1 MIKNNMQKVFS
12 VKIKFILSI
21 SHFDTMN
28 LKEKLRE
35 IYELKS
41 IEIKNNVIIRERLE
55 KIMPKTILIVED
67 EDILREIV
75 KDYLLNEGY
84 DVLEATDGK
93 EALTI
98 FEEHEVHLIILDIM
112 LPELDG
118 WSVCRRIRKTSNV
131 PIIMLTARVD
141 EDDTLLGF
149 ELGADD
155 YVTKPYS
162 PPILLARAK
171 RLIESRYSSAN
182 ETNEDTLSSGGI
194 YVHFPSRTVIVDGE
208 TITLTHTEFEILTY
222 LMQNQGIIIT
232 REQLIIKIWGY
243 EFAGDDRTVNSHIR
257 NLRHK
262 LGHKATCIVTVVR
275 AGYKFEGNV

>member
-1 MIKNNMQKVFS
+1 MQ
-12 VKIKFILSI
+12 
-21 SHFDTMN
+21 
-28 LKEKLRE
+28 
-35 IYELKS
+35 
-41 IEIKNNVIIRERLE
+41 
-55 KIMPKTILIVED
+55 KTILIVED

-84 DVLEATDGK
+84 EVLEAADGK
-93 EALTI
+93 EALAL
-98 FEEHEVHLIILDIM
+98 FEEHEIHLIILDIM

-118 WSVCRRIRKTSNV
+118 WSICRRVRKSSNV

-162 PPILLARAK
+162 PPILLARVK
-171 RLIESRYSSAN
+171 RLIESRYRSTEN
-182 ETNEDTLSSGGI
+182 VLNEDTLSSGG
-194 YVHFPSRTVIVDGE
+194 VHVHMPSRTVTVEKEI
-208 TITLTHTEFEILTY
+208 INLTYTEFEILTY
-222 LMQNQGIIIT
+222 LMHNQGIILT

-257 NLRHK
+257 NLRQK
-262 LGHKATCIVTVVR
+262 LGEKANCIVTVVR
-275 AGYKFEGNV
+275 SGYKFEGNL

>member
-1 MIKNNMQKVFS
+1 MQ
-12 VKIKFILSI
+12 
-21 SHFDTMN
+21 
-28 LKEKLRE
+28 R
-35 IYELKS
+35 
-41 IEIKNNVIIRERLE
+41 
-55 KIMPKTILIVED
+55 TILIVED
-67 EDILREIV
+67 EDILREIM

-84 DVLEATDGK
+84 NVLEAIDGK
-93 EALTI
+93 EALSI

-118 WSVCRRIRKTSNV
+118 WAVCRRIRKKSNV

-171 RLIESRYSSAN
+171 RLIESRYSSTVNVSTA
-182 ETNEDTLSSGGI
+182 DTLTSSGI
-194 YVHFPSRTVIVDGE
+194 HVHFPSRTVTVDGE
-208 TITLTHTEFEILTY
+208 DISMTHTEFEILTY
-222 LMQNQGIIIT
+222 FMQNQGIVIS
-232 REQLIIKIWGY
+232 REQLITKILGY

-262 LGHKATCIVTVVR
+262 LGQKATCIVTVVR
-275 AGYKFEGNV
+275 AGYKFEGKV

>member
-1 MIKNNMQKVFS
+1 MQ
-12 VKIKFILSI
+12 
-21 SHFDTMN
+21 
-28 LKEKLRE
+28 R
-35 IYELKS
+35 
-41 IEIKNNVIIRERLE
+41 
-55 KIMPKTILIVED
+55 TILIVED
-67 EDILREIV
+67 EDILREIM

-84 DVLEATDGK
+84 NVLEAINGK
-93 EALTI
+93 EALSI

-118 WSVCRRIRKTSNV
+118 WAVCRRIRKKSNV
-131 PIIMLTARVD
+131 PIIMLKARVD

-171 RLIESRYSSAN
+171 RLMESRYSSAVN
-182 ETNEDTLSSGGI
+182 VSTEDTLTSSGI
-194 YVHFPSRTVIVDGE
+194 HVHFPSRTVTIDGE
-208 TITLTHTEFEILTY
+208 DISLTHTEFEIVTY
-222 LMQNQGIIIT
+222 FMRNQGIVIS
-232 REQLIIKIWGY
+232 REQLITKIWGY

-262 LGHKATCIVTVVR
+262 LGQKAACIVTVVR
-275 AGYKFEGNV
+275 AGYKFEGQV

>member
-1 MIKNNMQKVFS
+1 MQ
-12 VKIKFILSI
+12 
-21 SHFDTMN
+21 
-28 LKEKLRE
+28 R
-35 IYELKS
+35 
-41 IEIKNNVIIRERLE
+41 
-55 KIMPKTILIVED
+55 TILIVED
-67 EDILREIV
+67 EDILREIM

-84 DVLEATDGK
+84 NVLEALDGK
-93 EALTI
+93 EALSI

-118 WSVCRRIRKTSNV
+118 WAVCRRIRKKSNV

-171 RLIESRYSSAN
+171 RLIESRYSSTVNVSTA
-182 ETNEDTLSSGGI
+182 DTLTSSGI
-194 YVHFPSRTVIVDGE
+194 HVHFPSRTVTVDGE
-208 TITLTHTEFEILTY
+208 DISMTHTEFEILTY
-222 LMQNQGIIIT
+222 FMQNQGIVIS
-232 REQLIIKIWGY
+232 REQLITKIWGY

-262 LGHKATCIVTVVR
+262 LGQKATCIVTVVR
-275 AGYKFEGNV
+275 AGYKFEGKV

>member
-1 MIKNNMQKVFS
+1 MQ
-12 VKIKFILSI
+12 
-21 SHFDTMN
+21 
-28 LKEKLRE
+28 R
-35 IYELKS
+35 
-41 IEIKNNVIIRERLE
+41 
-55 KIMPKTILIVED
+55 TILIVED
-67 EDILREIV
+67 EDILREIM

-84 DVLEATDGK
+84 NVLEAIDGK
-93 EALTI
+93 EALSI

-118 WSVCRRIRKTSNV
+118 WAVCRRICKKSNV

-171 RLIESRYSSAN
+171 RLIESRYSSTVNVSTA
-182 ETNEDTLSSGGI
+182 DTLTSSGI
-194 YVHFPSRTVIVDGE
+194 HVHFPSRTVTVDGE
-208 TITLTHTEFEILTY
+208 DISMTHTEFEILTY
-222 LMQNQGIIIT
+222 FMQNQGIVIS
-232 REQLIIKIWGY
+232 REQLITKIWGY

-262 LGHKATCIVTVVR
+262 LGQKATCIVTVVR
-275 AGYKFEGNV
+275 AGYKFEGQV

>member
-1 MIKNNMQKVFS
+1 MQ
-12 VKIKFILSI
+12 
-21 SHFDTMN
+21 
-28 LKEKLRE
+28 R
-35 IYELKS
+35 
-41 IEIKNNVIIRERLE
+41 
-55 KIMPKTILIVED
+55 TILIVED
-67 EDILREIV
+67 EDILREIM
-75 KDYLLNEGY
+75 KDYLLNAGY
-84 DVLEATDGK
+84 NVLEAMDGK
-93 EALTI
+93 EALSI

-118 WSVCRRIRKTSNV
+118 WTVCRRIRKKSNV

-171 RLIESRYSSAN
+171 RLMESRYSSAVN
-182 ETNEDTLSSGGI
+182 VPAEDTLTSSGI
-194 YVHFPSRTVIVDGE
+194 HVHFPSRTVTIDGE
-208 TITLTHTEFEILTY
+208 DINLTHTEFEIVTY
-222 LMQNQGIIIT
+222 LMRNQGIVIS
-232 REQLIIKIWGY
+232 REQLINKIWGY

-262 LGHKATCIVTVVR
+262 LGQKAACIVTVVR
-275 AGYKFEGNV
+275 AGYKFEGQV

>member
-1 MIKNNMQKVFS
+1 MQRK
-12 VKIKFILSI
+12 
-21 SHFDTMN
+21 
-28 LKEKLRE
+28 
-35 IYELKS
+35 
-41 IEIKNNVIIRERLE
+41 
-55 KIMPKTILIVED
+55 ILIVED

-75 KDYLLNEGY
+75 KDYLLNDGY
-84 DVLEATDGK
+84 EVLEATDGK
-93 EALTI
+93 EALSI

-171 RLIESRYSSAN
+171 RLIESRYASVIN
-182 ETNEDTLSSGGI
+182 VTNKEILMSSGI
-194 YVHFPSRTVIVDGE
+194 YIHLPSRNVTVDKEAIS
-208 TITLTHTEFEILTY
+208 LTHTEFEILTY
-222 LMQNQGIIIT
+222 LMQNQGIVIT
-232 REQLIIKIWGY
+232 REQLITKIWGY
-243 EFAGDDRTVNSHIR
+243 EFAGDDRTINSHIR

-262 LGHKATCIVTVVR
+262 LGEKANHIVTVVR
-275 AGYKFEGNV
+275 AGYKFEGDI